1 MARTTC
7 HGLPGGSSRTMAP
20 TLAETLCVSCSRK
33 STVTPIGSQ
42 ASSMV
47 GSAADLHCSHQ
58 RSGVGAAASW
68 LEGLDMAGPAAMLSA
83 QGLNGADLLSF
94 QTAAEFARDLGTTVF
109 VARKV
114 LRLRDQQCA

>member
-1 MARTTC
+1 
-7 HGLPGGSSRTMAP
+7 MAP

-94 QTAAEFARDLGTTVF
+94 QTAAEFARDLGTTIF